1 MIPTVSA
8 PEVLTADLTDS
19 VQLRVLRPEDAA
31 SFCQAQLRSREQLI
45 PFEPQRAEQ
54 WYDTDFQAARF
65 AELLE
70 RDNVVPWVL
79 VEDGRVIGTATLSNI
94 VLGPWRN
101 GDVGYW
107 VDVAEVGRGLAT
119 AALSAVCRLADK
131 VLLLHRIAA
140 STNHDNTRSQRVLLK
155 CGFEQYG
162 FAPNYLH
169 INGQWRDS
177 NLYQRILNDREP
189 GEPPA

>member
-1 MIPTVSA
+1 MNSA
-8 PEVLTADLTDS
+8 LTRELTDD
-19 VQLRVLRPEDAA
+19 VVLRVLRPEDAT
-31 SFCQAQLRSREQLI
+31 SFCEAQLRSREQLI
-45 PFEPQRAEQ
+45 PYEPHRAEQ
-54 WYDTDFQAARF
+54 WYDADFQAARF

-79 VEDGRVIGTATLSNI
+79 VEGDRVIGTATLSNI

-119 AALSAVCRLADK
+119 AALDAVCRIADE

-162 FAPNYLH
+162 FAPRYLH